1 MPVDAAALSLSTAV
15 PLSMRLDQAAAPI
28 PPAPCTASLPTFHR
42 LLAAVPFTRSCAPRA
57 SPGLDRKLHRLLNLR
72 SVQFA
77 RSQAPGF
84 GGESRPRHS
93 TTRRAAA
100 FIFDRSIHSFNRAL
114 DPGDGVAAQLLRG
127 NLMQTL
133 DKRAPSRD
141 EFLSQGRQFLKFHDL
156 FLLKNSARCSELHQY
171 DNVRRRC
178 ACGTRSGVTRASR
191 YRCIRVAWARCK
203 AGAAARF
210 ACRNRRP
217 FPASALP
224 SPPCA
229 RSRTL
234 P

>member
-1 MPVDAAALSLSTAV
+1 MCASRFAGTRQEAASPDESPLRAICRLTSSGVRRREPAAAQHDQTSCGFHLRSLYPQLQSRSGSCRWSRRSTA
-15 PLSMRLDQAAAPI
+15 
-28 PPAPCTASLPTFHR
+28 
-42 LLAAVPFTRSCAPRA
+42 
-57 SPGLDRKLHRLLNLR
+57 PG
-72 SVQFA
+72 Q
-77 RSQAPGF
+77 P
-84 GGESRPRHS
+84 
-93 TTRRAAA
+93 
-100 FIFDRSIHSFNRAL
+100 
-114 DPGDGVAAQLLRG
+114 
-127 NLMQTL
+127 MQTL

-178 ACGTRSGVTRASR
+178 ACGTRSRVTRASR

-217 FPASALP
+217 SPASALP